1 MTKPQS
7 LSYVEAGNSS
17 FHGHTLLTPPLSP
30 ASSEDVPF
38 KPADDD
44 LTSLSMKRRHYVP
57 HSRERRRLN
66 RACASST
73 ELRGSSITYDDLPT
87 AVLPHSKS
95 LSHLAADRA
104 WLLRMLRSASI
115 SRRGSDHPNIRG
127 RRWTLLFKSEP
138 AKELADK
145 TSAEIRPPVTE
156 SAFPDSPSPAM
167 ITLRRASI
175 TRPVNRKTSLTFFP
189 PPKFESST
197 SGLVRAFLRTLTG
210 QEHAAPTFESRRQ
223 SIFNIRSP
231 PALPVDETVPE
242 QSWKASAK
250 PVFTKVSGMAPELL
264 QPTNTTRD
272 NAETRRCSTTYIS
285 GGSVYEVIWDEN
297 ISDSSRG
304 STSTQPTT
312 APDDR
317 RRSVAMDSL
326 ETQLFRAAA
335 QSRRASGDSGASNG
349 KISRAESFSSMLAS
363 RFNWSSERLSF
374 SFPSAG
380 RGKKGSL
387 PIDTVP
393 EDEQLPHQESRQ
405 GSVATVDFFPPL
417 RSRKPPNVDDSIQ
430 QPDSSADLSRRDTL
444 SSVDV

>member
-1 MTKPQS
+1 MTKPPS
-7 LSYVEAGNSS
+7 MSHVEAGNSS

-44 LTSLSMKRRHYVP
+44 VTSLSMKRRHFVP

-73 ELRGSSITYDDLPT
+73 ELRGSSITYDDMPI
-87 AVLPHSKS
+87 AVLHHSKS
-95 LSHLAADRA
+95 LSHLASTSGVP
-104 WLLRMLRSASI
+104 MLRSVRI

-127 RRWTLLFKSEP
+127 RRWTVSSKGLP

-145 TSAEIRPPVTE
+145 TAAEIRPPVPE
-156 SAFPDSPSPAM
+156 PVHQDSPSPAM

-175 TRPVNRKTSLTFFP
+175 TRQVNRKTSLTFFP

-210 QEHAAPTFESRRQ
+210 QEQAAPTFESRRQ
-223 SIFNIRSP
+223 SIFNIRAP
-231 PALPVDETVPE
+231 PVLPAEEPVPE

-264 QPTNTTRD
+264 QPTNTFRAS
-272 NAETRRCSTTYIS
+272 AETRRCSTQYVS

-304 STSTQPTT
+304 STSTQPL
-312 APDDR
+312 R
-317 RRSVAMDSL
+317 RL
-326 ETQLFRAAA
+326 IT
-335 QSRRASGDSGASNG
+335 
-349 KISRAESFSSMLAS
+349 
-363 RFNWSSERLSF
+363 
-374 SFPSAG
+374 
-380 RGKKGSL
+380 
-387 PIDTVP
+387 
-393 EDEQLPHQESRQ
+393 EDAR
-405 GSVATVDFFPPL
+405 
-417 RSRKPPNVDDSIQ
+417 
-430 QPDSSADLSRRDTL
+430 
-444 SSVDV
+444 